1 MIINDNLD
9 KDLVLFELESSDKEG
24 VLREMVAALNTK
36 DVKLDAEAALKVLI
50 TREKLGTTGIGDGIA
65 IPHGKLECL
74 ENIFVVVG
82 RSGRGIDFEA
92 LDGKPCHI
100 FFMVLAPDQG
110 AGTHLKVLA
119 QISKQLKDETYRDAF
134 KNAQNQQELLNL
146 LNIT

>member
-9 KDLVLFELESSDKEG
+9 KELVLFELESSDKEG
-24 VLREMVAALNTK
+24 VLREMVTVLNAK
-36 DVKLDAEAALKVLI
+36 GVKLDVETALKVLM

-65 IPHGKLECL
+65 IPHGKLDCL
-74 ENIFVVVG
+74 EDIFVVVG
-82 RSGRGIDFEA
+82 RSGSGIDFEA
-92 LDGKPCHI
+92 LDGEPCHI

-119 QISKQLKDETYRDAF
+119 QISRQLKDATFREAF

>member
-1 MIINDNLD
+1 MINDNLD
-9 KDLVLFELESSDKEG
+9 KNLVLFELESSDKEG
-24 VLREMVAALNTK
+24 VLREMVTALHAAGAVL
-36 DVKLDAEAALKVLI
+36 DVETAFKVLM

-74 ENIFVVVG
+74 EDIFVVVG
-82 RSGRGIDFEA
+82 RSSNGIDFES

-119 QISKQLKDETYRDAF
+119 QISRHLKDENFREAF
-134 KNAQNQQELLNL
+134 KNSQNQQELFDL